1 MTAPAKTETMSEAVE
16 RLMDERVAQGLPR
29 HITDPLAIATIAGI
43 MANVDRREAETA
55 GGR

>member
-1 MTAPAKTETMSEAVE
+1 MKTETMDQFIERVRAE
-16 RLMDERVAQGLPR
+16 RLAQGLPR